1 MNIRFKNATD
11 IDIDKVFE
19 LNKKLVE
26 KYETNLNL
34 DFKKIFIWIRNKIEK
49 NIENYQCIYFE
60 DIKVGYYY
68 LHDEEGKLELDDFFI
83 FDEFQGKGIGTKVL
97 NHIDLIAKEK
107 NKDIFLYVFINNQ
120 GAINL
125 YRRNGYKVVKNI
137 ADSRYIMSKEVCD
150 Y

>member
-34 DFKKIFIWIRNKIEK
+34 DFKKTFIWIRNKIEK